1 VPSNSGRGLMRVR
14 LGARGTAALLAG
26 KLTASL
32 SRGLRRGGGTT
43 LPGDVSRWVDPT
55 ILTKL
60 SRSLTDGT
68 IVVTGTNGKTT
79 TAALVRHILE
89 AQGRKSVANQAGANL
104 IFGVTAAVLNRTSWR
119 GTLPATVGLFEIDE
133 ASLPRLVHEVAP
145 GTIVVT
151 NLFRDQLDR
160 YGELETTAAHI
171 RRALVQGPEGM
182 TAVLNADDPMV
193 AALGDD
199 LPRVIYA
206 GLDDASLLRPELSH
220 GADAKFCPRCGSA
233 FIFEGVYF
241 GHVGHYHCPRGD
253 FARPS
258 PDIRATSVSIEGM
271 ERMRLRVTDGSQE
284 VSVDVPLSGLYNAYN
299 IVMALAAAKA
309 MGVPLARSAA
319 ALRDFTP
326 AFGRMERTAI
336 GGRPA
341 VLLLAKNP
349 TGFNEVLRTA
359 IQFGKARSFLIALN
373 DRIADGQD
381 VSWIWDV
388 DFEQLKDVAQHI
400 VVSGDRALDLRV
412 RLKYAQIPA
421 DHIEVVSDWRD
432 ALQRAARATRDGEM
446 LFILPTYTAML
457 ELRAVLTRD
466 GALKP
471 YWQGR
476 SVDAQP
482 QGTDGAGAEQR
493 GDVADVTQNG
503 DSRHQ
508 RRGSRSE
515 GAEHE

>member
-1 VPSNSGRGLMRVR
+1 MRAR
-14 LGARGTAALLAG
+14 LGARGTAALWAG
-26 KLTASL
+26 KLTVGL

-60 SRSLTDGT
+60 SRSLSDGT

-79 TAALVRHILE
+79 TAALLRHILE
-89 AQGRKSVANQAGANL
+89 AQGHPTVANQAGANL
-104 IFGVTAAVLNRTSWR
+104 IFGVTAAVVNRASWS
-119 GTLPATVGLFEIDE
+119 GDLPATTGLFEIDE

-171 RRALVQGPEGM
+171 RGALTQGPEGM

-206 GLDDASLLRPELSH
+206 GLDDPALLQPELSH

-233 FIFEGVYF
+233 FIFDGVYF
-241 GHVGHYHCPRGD
+241 GHVGHYRCPRGD
-253 FARPS
+253 FTRPS
-258 PDIRATSVSIEGM
+258 PDVRATSVAIDGM
-271 ERMRLRVTDGSQE
+271 DGMRLRVTDGMQD
-284 VSVDVPLSGLYNAYN
+284 VTVDVPLSGLYNAYN
-299 IVMALAAAKA
+299 VVLALAAAKA
-309 MGVPLARSAA
+309 LKVPLTKSAA
-319 ALRDFTP
+319 ALRDFAP
-326 AFGRMERTAI
+326 AFGRMERTVVD
-336 GGRPA
+336 GHPA
-341 VLLLAKNP
+341 FLLLAKNP

-359 IQFGKARSFLIALN
+359 IQFGHARSFLIALN
-373 DRIADGQD
+373 DRIADGRD

-388 DFEQLKDVAQHI
+388 DFEQLKGAARHI
-400 VVSGDRALDLRV
+400 VLSGDRALDLRV
-412 RLKYAQIPA
+412 RLKYAELP
-421 DHIEVVSDWRD
+421 DDRIEVVTDWRS
-432 ALQRAARATRDGEM
+432 ALERAAQATPAGET

-457 ELRAVLTRD
+457 ALRAVLTRN
-466 GALKP
+466 GALQP

-476 SVDAQP
+476 P
-482 QGTDGAGAEQR
+482 
-493 GDVADVTQNG
+493 ADP
-503 DSRHQ
+503 
-508 RRGSRSE
+508 
-515 GAEHE
+515 

>member
-1 VPSNSGRGLMRVR
+1 MPTK
-14 LGARGTAALLAG
+14 LGARGTAALWAG
-26 KLTASL
+26 KLTSAL

-43 LPGDVSRWVDPT
+43 LPGDVARWIDPR

-60 SRSLTDGT
+60 SRSLGEGT
-68 IVVTGTNGKTT
+68 VVITGTNGKTT
-79 TAALVRHILE
+79 TAALLRHILE
-89 AQGRKSVANQAGANL
+89 AQGRQAVANQAGANL
-104 IFGVTAAVLNRTSWR
+104 IFGVTAAIVNQTSWSK
-119 GTLPATVGLFEIDE
+119 TLPADVGLFEIDE
-133 ASLPRLVHEVAP
+133 ASLPRLVQEVAP

-171 RRALVQGPEGM
+171 RRALTQGPEGV

-193 AALGDD
+193 AALGDG

-206 GLDDASLLRPELSH
+206 GLDDPSLLRPELSH

-241 GHVGHYHCPRGD
+241 GHVGRYRCPRGD

-258 PDIRATSVSIEGM
+258 PDIKATAISIEGM
-271 ERMRLRVTDGSQE
+271 ERMRLRVSDGAQTAD
-284 VSVDVPLSGLYNAYN
+284 VDVPLSGLYNAYN
-299 IVMALAAAKA
+299 IIMALAAAKA
-309 MGVPLARSAA
+309 MRVPLAKSAA
-319 ALRDFTP
+319 ALHDFTP
-326 AFGRMERTAI
+326 AFGRMERTTI
-336 GGRPA
+336 DGRAA

-359 IQFGKARSFLIALN
+359 IQFGKASSFLIALN

-388 DFEQLKDVAQHI
+388 DFEQLKGAAQHI

-412 RLKYAQIPA
+412 RLKYAEIPSER
-421 DHIEVVSDWRD
+421 IEVVTDWRT
-432 ALQRAARATRDGEM
+432 ALKRAAEATPAGQTV
-446 LFILPTYTAML
+446 FVLPTYTAML

-466 GALKP
+466 GALRP
-471 YWQGR
+471 YWQGQPA
-476 SVDAQP
+476 DAKP
-482 QGTDGAGAEQR
+482 
-493 GDVADVTQNG
+493 
-503 DSRHQ
+503 
-508 RRGSRSE
+508 
-515 GAEHE
+515 

>member
-1 VPSNSGRGLMRVR
+1 MRAR
-14 LGARGTAALLAG
+14 LGPRGTAALWAG
-26 KLTASL
+26 KLTSAL

-43 LPGDVSRWVDPT
+43 LPGDVARWIDPQ

-60 SRSLTDGT
+60 SRSLAEGT
-68 IVVTGTNGKTT
+68 VVITGTNGKTT
-79 TAALVRHILE
+79 TAALLRHILE
-89 AQGRKSVANQAGANL
+89 AQGKQVVANQAGANL
-104 IFGVTAAVLNRTSWR
+104 IFGVTAAMFNRTSWS
-119 GTLPATVGLFEIDE
+119 GEVPATVGLFEIDE
-133 ASLPRLVHEVAP
+133 ASLPRLVQEVAP

-171 RRALVQGPEGM
+171 RRALTQGPEGV

-193 AALGDD
+193 AALGDG

-206 GLDDASLLRPELSH
+206 GLDDPSLLRPELSH

-241 GHVGHYHCPRGD
+241 GHVGRYRCPRGD

-258 PDIRATSVSIEGM
+258 PDIKATAISIEGM
-271 ERMRLRVTDGSQE
+271 ERMRLRVSDGAQTAD
-284 VSVDVPLSGLYNAYN
+284 VDVPLSGLYNAYN
-299 IVMALAAAKA
+299 IIMALAAAKA
-309 MGVPLARSAA
+309 MRVPLAKSAA
-319 ALRDFTP
+319 ALHDFTP
-326 AFGRMERTAI
+326 AFGRMERTTI
-336 GGRPA
+336 DGRAA

-359 IQFGKARSFLIALN
+359 IQFGKASSFLIALN

-412 RLKYAQIPA
+412 RLKYAELPT
-421 DHIEVVSDWRD
+421 DRLEVVTDWRQ
-432 ALQRAARATRDGEM
+432 ALERAAAATPPGET

-466 GALKP
+466 GALQP

-476 SVDAQP
+476 PSDP
-482 QGTDGAGAEQR
+482 KP
-493 GDVADVTQNG
+493 
-503 DSRHQ
+503 
-508 RRGSRSE
+508 
-515 GAEHE
+515 

>member
-1 VPSNSGRGLMRVR
+1 
-14 LGARGTAALLAG
+14 
-26 KLTASL
+26 
-32 SRGLRRGGGTT
+32 
-43 LPGDVSRWVDPT
+43 
-55 ILTKL
+55 
-60 SRSLTDGT
+60 
-68 IVVTGTNGKTT
+68 
-79 TAALVRHILE
+79 
-89 AQGRKSVANQAGANL
+89 
-104 IFGVTAAVLNRTSWR
+104 
-119 GTLPATVGLFEIDE
+119 
-133 ASLPRLVHEVAP
+133 
-145 GTIVVT
+145 
-151 NLFRDQLDR
+151 
-160 YGELETTAAHI
+160 
-171 RRALVQGPEGM
+171 M

-206 GLDDASLLRPELSH
+206 GLDDPSLLRPELSH

-241 GHVGHYHCPRGD
+241 GHVGHYRCPRGD
-253 FARPS
+253 FARPT
-258 PDIRATSVSIEGM
+258 PDIRATSVAIEGLD
-271 ERMRLRVTDGSQE
+271 RMRLRVTDGSQE
-284 VSVDVPLSGLYNAYN
+284 VDVQAPLSGLYNAYN
-299 IVMALAAAKA
+299 IVMALAAARA
-309 MGVPLARSAA
+309 MGVPLAKSAA
-319 ALRDFTP
+319 VLGDFTP
-326 AFGRMERTAI
+326 AFGRMERTVI
-336 GGRPA
+336 EGRPA

-349 TGFNEVLRTA
+349 TGFNEVLRTT

-388 DFEQLKDVAQHI
+388 DFEQLEEVARHI

-421 DHIEVVSDWRD
+421 DRIEVVTDWRD
-432 ALQRAARATRDGEM
+432 ALQHAARATPEGEM

-466 GALKP
+466 GALQP

-476 SVDAQP
+476 PVEAKP
-482 QGTDGAGAEQR
+482 QGPNGPASEQR

-508 RRGSRSE
+508 SGRSRPE